1 MDVAG
6 IRRTTEESP
15 VLPGMTLFRY
25 RVDGPEP
32 GMDIAVIDAFDFA
45 DLPAT
50 AGSDP
55 AGVAAF
61 SAAFSG
67 SADLAVQPGGWQSWS
82 AGWELAGRERLP
94 RRVRLVP
101 ELIRYTNRDGD
112 DPGRGE
118 TVGHFIMYLRA
129 GDRYLCLA
137 SRDGADLPPVSW
149 RIDRR
154 RRRITVEVYAEG
166 KVWADGQTVA
176 EIHLF
181 CAEGFFALKDTLGA
195 IYRHSGGPVPREAL
209 PGGYASWYNHYTRID
224 EKVILRDLEALGSTD
239 NLINLRFVRR
249 GLPTLFQIDDGWE
262 RAVGDWEID
271 GAKFPRG
278 LRPVAD
284 RIAERGYIPGLWL
297 APFLVTRRARVFSE
311 KPDWLLRDP
320 AGRPVTAGFNDQW
333 DNRFFCLD
341 LSRPDVLAYLRAIVD
356 RAVDDWGFRFL
367 KLDFMYAGLLG
378 GRFAAGGAAYE
389 HYARA
394 CALLTARTAAAD
406 GAGVSYLGCGV
417 PFGPSY
423 PWFPLSRIGADTRET
438 WDWPKVRLLGH
449 VGRPSAYISLLD
461 TIGRTYLD
469 GTVFN
474 NDPDVLFLRTANC
487 ALDETEKELIALVNF
502 MLAGQLMFSDDTAA
516 LQDGDLALTRRLND
530 LFDALGT
537 DEYGAVRLER
547 DVFRLESRSGRLR
560 GLVNLKNRDWTLRA
574 ARQADLFTFLAAG
587 TALVDHRTA
596 VGATELRFARRSI
609 TLIAEGGTAT

>member
-6 IRRTTEESP
+6 IRRSNAETP
-15 VLPGMTLFRY
+15 ALPGMTLFRY
-25 RVDGPEP
+25 RIDGPEP
-32 GMDIAVIDAFDFA
+32 GTDVAVIDAFDFA
-45 DLPAT
+45 DLPAL
-50 AGSDP
+50 
-55 AGVAAF
+55 AGVDSAWA
-61 SAAFSG
+61 AAFSG
-67 SADLAVQPGGWQSWS
+67 SPDLAVQPGGWQSWS

-118 TVGHFIMYLRA
+118 IVGHFIMYLRA

-137 SRDGADLPPVSW
+137 SRDGAGLPPVSW

-166 KVWADGQTVA
+166 KAWTDGQTVA
-176 EIHLF
+176 ELYLF
-181 CAEGFFALKDTLGA
+181 GATGFFALKDALGA
-195 IYRHSGGPVPREAL
+195 IYRRAGGPVPRQAL

-224 EKVILRDLEALGSTD
+224 EAVILRDLEALGSTE

-271 GAKFPRG
+271 EAKFPRG
-278 LRPVAD
+278 LRPIAD
-284 RIAERGYIPGLWL
+284 RIAERGCVPGLWL
-297 APFLVTRRARVFSE
+297 APFLVTRRARIFSD
-311 KPDWLLRDP
+311 KPEWLLRD
-320 AGRPVTAGFNDQW
+320 AMGKPVAAGFNDRW

-341 LSRPDVLAYLRAIVD
+341 LSRPDVLAYLRTLID

-449 VGRPSAYISLLD
+449 VGRPSAYISLRD

-502 MLAGQLMFSDDTAA
+502 MLAGQLMFSDDATGLTSA
-516 LQDGDLALTRRLND
+516 DLALTRRLNA
-530 LFDALGT
+530 LFDALGA
-537 DEYGAVRLER
+537 DEYGAVRLEK
-547 DVFRLESRSGRLR
+547 DVFRLESRSRRLR
-560 GLVNLKNRDWTLRA
+560 GLINLKNRAWRLDRS
-574 ARQADLFTFLAAG
+574 RDPDLYAYLAG
-587 TALVDHRTA
+587 GRALVDHRTA
-596 VGATELRFARRSI
+596 VGAAALGFARRTI
-609 TLIAEGGTAT
+609 TLIAGDGAAT